1 MTETY
6 TEDNKDIEEKN
17 IVGKPDTDGLFDELD
32 DSLDDS
38 LDDIEPVGTPHEL
51 YEHFRVVVDKG
62 QSPVRIDKYLFERIV
77 NASRNRIQN
86 AADAGFVM
94 ANGKPVKSSY
104 KVKPLDVLTVMMDR
118 PKYENDIIP
127 EDIPLDVVYED
138 DNLMVINKPAGLVV
152 HPGCGNYHGTLVN
165 AIAWHLR
172 NVPSYD
178 PNDPQVGLVHR
189 IDKDTSG
196 LLVIAKTPDAKTS
209 LGMQFYNKTTK
220 REYNALVWGI
230 VENDKGTI
238 VGNIGRNPRDRMQM
252 AVMPDPDQ
260 GKHAVTHYEVLERL
274 GYVTLVKCVLE
285 TGRTHQIRVH
295 MKHIGHVLFND
306 ERYGGNEILKGTHFS
321 KYKQFVN
328 NCFEVC
334 PRQALHAKTLGFVH
348 PRTGKEMFFSSE
360 LPDDMVALLN
370 KWRAYISNR
379 E

>member
-1 MTETY
+1 MA
-6 TEDNKDIEEKN
+6 EDYI
-17 IVGKPDTDGLFDELD
+17 DELD
-32 DSLDDS
+32 DSLE
-38 LDDIEPVGTPHEL
+38 DIEEVQQPEL

-62 QSPVRIDKYLFERIV
+62 QAPIRIDKYLFERIV
-77 NASRNRIQN
+77 NASRNRIQA

-94 ANGKPVKSSY
+94 ANGKSVKSSY

-118 PKYENDIIP
+118 PRYENDIIP
-127 EDIPLDVVYED
+127 EDIPLNIVYED
-138 DNLMVINKPAGLVV
+138 ADLMVINKPAGLVV

-165 AIAWHLR
+165 AIAWHLKD
-172 NVPSYD
+172 VPSYD

-196 LLVIAKTPDAKTS
+196 LLVVAKTPDAKTS
-209 LGMQFYNKTTK
+209 LGLQFYNKTTK

-230 VENDKGTI
+230 VDEDEGTI
-238 VGNIGRNPRDRMQM
+238 VGNIGRNPKDRMQM
-252 AVMPDPDQ
+252 AVLSDPTQ
-260 GKHAVTHYEVLERL
+260 GKHAVTHYKVLERL

-306 ERYGGNEILKGTHFS
+306 ERYGGHEILKGTHFS

-328 NCFEVC
+328 NCFDIC

-348 PRTGKEMFFSSE
+348 PRTGEEMFFTSE
-360 LPDDMVALLN
+360 LPEDMTRLLE

-379 E
+379 EEI

>member
-1 MTETY
+1 MAEDY
-6 TEDNKDIEEKN
+6 TNE
-17 IVGKPDTDGLFDELD
+17 
-32 DSLDDS
+32 LDDS
-38 LDDIEPVGTPHEL
+38 LDDIEPVERTSEL

-62 QSPVRIDKYLFERIV
+62 QTPVRIDKYLFERIV
-77 NASRNRIQN
+77 NASRNRIQT

-94 ANGKPVKSSY
+94 ANGKPVKSNY

-118 PKYENDIIP
+118 PRYENDII
-127 EDIPLDVVYED
+127 
-138 DNLMVINKPAGLVV
+138 
-152 HPGCGNYHGTLVN
+152 
-165 AIAWHLR
+165 AWHLR
-172 NVPSYD
+172 DVPSYD

-196 LLVIAKTPDAKTS
+196 LLVVAKTPDAKTS

-230 VENDKGTI
+230 VEEDEGTI
-238 VGNIGRNPRDRMQM
+238 TGNIGRNPKDRMQM
-252 AVMPDPDQ
+252 AVMSDPTQ
-260 GKHAVTHYEVLERL
+260 GKHAVTHYQVLERL

-306 ERYGGNEILKGTHFS
+306 ERYGGHEILKGTHFS

-328 NCFEVC
+328 NCFDIC

-348 PRTGKEMFFSSE
+348 PRTGKEMFFTSE
-360 LPDDMVALLN
+360 LPEDMTRLLD
-370 KWRAYISNR
+370 KWRTYISNR
-379 E
+379 EE

>member
-1 MTETY
+1 MET
-6 TEDNKDIEEKN
+6 DDI
-17 IVGKPDTDGLFDELD
+17 TELD
-32 DSLDDS
+32 DTLE
-38 LDDIEPVGTPHEL
+38 DIEPIGSPPEL
-51 YEHFRVVVDKG
+51 YEHFRVTVDKG
-62 QSPVRIDKYLFERIV
+62 QAPVRIDKYLFERIV
-77 NASRNRIQN
+77 NASRNRIQT
-86 AADAGFVM
+86 AADNGYVM

-118 PKYENDIIP
+118 PRYENDIIP
-127 EDIPLDVVYED
+127 EDIPLDIVYED
-138 DNLMVINKPAGLVV
+138 DDLIVINKPAGLVV

-172 NVPSYD
+172 DVPSYN

-196 LLVIAKTPDAKTS
+196 LLVVAKTPDAKTH
-209 LGMQFYNKTTK
+209 LGLQFYNKTTQ

-230 VENDKGTI
+230 IDEDEGTI
-238 VGNIGRNPRDRMQM
+238 EGNIGRNPKDRMQM
-252 AVMPDPDQ
+252 AVLSDPTQ
-260 GKHAVTHYEVLERL
+260 GKHAVTHYKVLERL

-306 ERYGGNEILKGTHFS
+306 ERYGGHEILKGTHFS

-328 NCFEVC
+328 NCFAIC

-348 PRTGKEMFFSSE
+348 PRTGKEMFFTSE
-360 LPDDMVALLN
+360 LPEDMTRLLE

-379 E
+379 EEL